1 IISNSVGTPNGVPA
15 NIFGGIFDPQQ
26 DFFFLMQALKDEKVA
41 KILAQPRLTALSG
54 RDARMRDGGQQAIP
68 VPSGLGQ
75 VGIEYKDFG
84 TSLRFL
90 PIVLGN
96 GRIHLEVEPE
106 VSSIDPST
114 GTSINGT
121 VVPGFKLQNVR
132 TTVEMG
138 EGETLV
144 LGGILQHTLTGI
156 TTKTPILGELPIIAV
171 AFSLNSFTE

>member
-1 IISNSVGTPNGVPA
+1 S
-15 NIFGGIFDPQQ
+15 QMHC
-26 DFFFLMQALKDEKVA
+26 FFLKQALKDEKIA

-54 RDARMRDGGQQAIP
+54 RIANMRDGGQQAIP

-84 TSLRFL
+84 TSLKFL
-90 PIVLGN
+90 PIILGN

-121 VVPGFKLQNVR
+121 VVPGFKVQNVH
-132 TTVEMG
+132 TSVEIG

-144 LGGILQHTLTGI
+144 LGGILQ
-156 TTKTPILGELPIIAV
+156 
-171 AFSLNSFTE
+171 